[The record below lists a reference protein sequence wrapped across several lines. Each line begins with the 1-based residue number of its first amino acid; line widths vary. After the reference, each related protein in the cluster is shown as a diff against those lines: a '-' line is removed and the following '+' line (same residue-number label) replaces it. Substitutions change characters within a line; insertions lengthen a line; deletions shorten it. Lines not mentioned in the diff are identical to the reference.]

1 MKIQEALAHCDIP
14 CKIYDPIVIQIAAL
28 TVVRIID
35 IIEEKKLDPS
45 KSEDSAELSRLT
57 LEKENQAR
65 IVKDETRI
73 IWGDYFKEPQIEAF
87 PDIHSLVHSIML
99 QGSKCKQSLVRE
111 NAEKLVSL
119 ANEFSE
125 IFWKTK
131 EVETSRVT
139 APYPPALE
147 MVVPN
152 LS

>member
-87 PDIHSLVHSIML
+87 PEIHSLCLLIVLTADLLSTNHPLITFTWKSFIYIRL
-99 QGSKCKQSLVRE
+99 ISFVPLVIAR
-111 NAEKLVSL
+111 LSDRSVSFEDHL
-119 ANEFSE
+119 
-125 IFWKTK
+125 
-131 EVETSRVT
+131 
-139 APYPPALE
+139 
-147 MVVPN
+147 
-152 LS
+152 

>member
-14 CKIYDPIVIQIAAL
+14 CKIYDPIIIQIAAL

-87 PDIHSLVHSIML
+87 PEIHSLVHSVML
-99 QGSKCKQSLVRE
+99 QSSKCKQSLARE
-111 NAEKLVSL
+111 MQK
-119 ANEFSE
+119 
-125 IFWKTK
+125 
-131 EVETSRVT
+131 
-139 APYPPALE
+139 
-147 MVVPN
+147 N
-152 LS
+152 L